1 MKLPQLQGS
10 SPPSG
15 FYLYA
20 ACDEHYFDQYATSFV
35 TSTRANAGCSVHLH
49 VFNPRP
55 DQIDRFGVVDGVSIS
70 FEHISEHQFDAAAQ
84 RWQSQDL
91 DAVQQTQLARTRQAM
106 IKGHD
111 RDIQQRMLR
120 TYYACAR
127 FWRLQELRSL
137 PVFAM
142 DVDAVIR
149 GDVGSVRDIDDV
161 VIHRVQGKKARY
173 LAGGIYLADSPR
185 AWQFLDAYAQSLRA
199 FFLQDYVYWGIDQDQ
214 LEITA
219 PDYRP
224 AQLPSAFIDWD
235 MHPSSLVWTA
245 KGTRKES
252 PIFVSERDR
261 YRS

>member
-1 MKLPQLQGS
+1 MELPQLQGS
-10 SPPSG
+10 SPPSC

-20 ACDEHYFDQYATSFV
+20 ACDEHYFDQYAESFV
-35 TSTRANAGCSVHLH
+35 NSVRANAGCPVHLH

-55 DQIDRFGVVDGVSIS
+55 DQIPRFDARDKVSIS
-70 FEHISEHQFDAAAQ
+70 FEHVGEHLFDAAAQ
-84 RWQSQDL
+84 RWQDQDL
-91 DAVQQTQLARTRQAM
+91 DAVEQTRLARTRQAM

-127 FWRLQELRSL
+127 FWRLQELGSL

-149 GDVGSVRDIDDV
+149 GDVGSVRDIGDI

-173 LAGGIYLADSPR
+173 LAGGIYLSDSSKAR
-185 AWQFLDAYAQSLRA
+185 QFLDTYAQNLRG
-199 FFLQDYVYWGIDQDQ
+199 FFLEDHVYWGIDQDQ

-219 PDYRP
+219 PDHCP
-224 AQLPSAFIDWD
+224 QHLPMKFIDWD
-235 MHPSSLVWTA
+235 MHPDSVIWTA

-252 PIFVSERDR
+252 PVFVSERDR